1 MSRLIFVL
9 ALLLAAPASAE
20 DMFCKVTS
28 KQKCSA
34 SGCSA
39 LKMLEDD
46 YRVINLETN
55 TIMLGTDEAPIK
67 QAYKTGVFDVYEM
80 GSGSA
85 FLKVV
90 RTDVPLAG
98 LNKGQFIEQRDM
110 ATTSI
115 LSWGVCR

>member
-1 MSRLIFVL
+1 MTRFISLVFLLFANPAFAEQIFC
-9 ALLLAAPASAE
+9 
-20 DMFCKVTS
+20 DVTS

-34 SGCSA
+34 SGCST
-39 LKMLEDD
+39 LEMLEDD
-46 YRVINLETN
+46 YRVINLKTK

-67 QAYKTGVFDVYEM
+67 QAYATGVFDVYEM

-115 LSWGVCR
+115 LSWGLCQ